1 MLGLIESRGP
11 EGAPVVAINSPVYV
25 DGTVFADETVGDG
38 LAVTSLAQDV
48 SFAITIADG
57 STGETI
63 LTSATNVMPLANWEA
78 DYEGIT
84 KMLLCATAGS
94 RIVGAIPTS
103 ELSEQAAAN
112 LGLSQDGSA
121 VVAIDLQQVFLAAAN
136 GVPQYNDRRGMPSVV
151 LAPNGQP
158 GVIIPD
164 VAPPSELAVEVLKK
178 GSGPAITAA
187 DSVRIQ
193 YTGVTWAEREVFD
206 SSWDKGASIVVT
218 LGGVVPGF
226 SSALAGQAVGS
237 QILAVIPPDL
247 GYGEQGS
254 GSVPPGATLVFVID
268 ILGIDAPATP

>member
-1 MLGLIESRGP
+1 MLGLIDSRGP
-11 EGAPVVAINSPVYV
+11 EGAPVVAINAPVYV
-25 DGTVFADETVGDG
+25 DGTAFADETVGEG
-38 LAVTSLAQDV
+38 MAVTSLAQDV

-63 LTSATNVMPLANWEA
+63 LSSATNVMPLANWQA
-78 DYEGIT
+78 DYDGIT
-84 KMLLCATAGS
+84 QMLMCATAGS
-94 RIVGAIPTS
+94 RVVGAIPTS

-112 LGLSQDGSA
+112 LGLAEGSTA

-136 GVPQYNDRRGMPSVV
+136 GTPQYNDRRGMPSVV
-151 LAPNGQP
+151 LAPSGQP

-178 GSGPAITAA
+178 GSGPAVTAA

-218 LGGVVPGF
+218 LNGVVPGF
-226 SSALAGQAVGS
+226 ASALDGQTVGS

-247 GYGEQGS
+247 GYGDQGS
-254 GSVPPGATLVFVID
+254 GAIPGGATLVFVID